1 MAIPYIR
8 LEKADD
14 FGVISRGD
22 DVALCDPS
30 AAGPLRRDVT
40 CKVIDDAIVYSQ
52 LLSQGQQAELL
63 ADIARAPPGFGNIP
77 AGKVPLFYRV
87 ILANSLF
94 KSTAGRAPTLEELL
108 FVLEAVEAQLR
119 DRDDDFYTTS
129 LLVKAVTGNPL
140 APQEQAY
147 VNTVSVALDRVKR
160 GQAPA
165 PPRPPEPPPHGGLPP
180 VTAKPS
186 SGIGLALTL
195 GVGGTLVGGPPGGVV
210 GFLVGLLAGGK

>member
-14 FGVISRGD
+14 FGVISRGN

-52 LLSQGQQAELL
+52 LLSQGEQAELL
-63 ADIARAPPGFGNIP
+63 ADIARVPPGFKDIP

-94 KSTAGRAPTLEELL
+94 RSTAGRAPTLEELL

-140 APQEQAY
+140 APQEEAY
-147 VNTVSVALDRVKR
+147 VNTVSTALDRVKR
-160 GQAPA
+160 GEGSP
-165 PPRPPEPPPHGGLPP
+165 G
-180 VTAKPS
+180 TAAS

-210 GFLVGLLAGGK
+210 GFVVGLLAGRK